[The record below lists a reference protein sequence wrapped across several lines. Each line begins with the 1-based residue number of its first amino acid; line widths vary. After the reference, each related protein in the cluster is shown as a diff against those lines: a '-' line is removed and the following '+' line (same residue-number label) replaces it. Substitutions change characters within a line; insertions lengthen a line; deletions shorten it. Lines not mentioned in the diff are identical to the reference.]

1 LLQRIKVFVINII
14 ILIKIITRGEKMR
27 KIVTL
32 GEIMLRL
39 SPLGYDRFSQA
50 KEFNAFYGG
59 SEANVAVSLANF
71 GKDIS
76 YVTKLPENEIAQCAI
91 NELRKYGVDTKDV
104 VRGGN
109 RIGIY
114 FSEYGESQR
123 PTKFVF
129 DRKGSSMAEAKR
141 EDFDWNKIFEGA
153 DWFHFSGITPALSE
167 ECAKITLDAVKAAKN
182 KGLTISIDL
191 NYRET
196 LWDKDRFSKAIREL
210 LGYCDVALGS
220 IEEAQM
226 AIGIP
231 EDEGADCKEIL
242 KEFVEKFKLKYA
254 TIILRN
260 RFTAEDVDWTAVLY
274 DGKAFYNSKK
284 YDIHVIDNI
293 GGGDA
298 FAASL
303 IYAITSGYSTQ
314 DIIEF
319 ATAGSCLKYSMM
331 GDSNLSTVAEVENL
345 MYGDSTGK
353 EKR

>member
-1 LLQRIKVFVINII
+1 M
-14 ILIKIITRGEKMR
+14 G
-27 KIVTL
+27 KIVTF

-39 SPLGYDRFSQA
+39 SPVGYDRFSQS
-50 KEFNAFYGG
+50 KQFNAFYGG
-59 SEANVAVSLANF
+59 SEANVSVSLANF
-71 GKDIS
+71 GKETS
-76 YVTKLPENEIAQCAI
+76 YITKLPKNDIAQCAI
-91 NELRKYGVDTKDV
+91 NELRKYGVDTKDIA
-104 VRGGN
+104 RGGE

-129 DRKGSSMAEAKR
+129 DRKDSAMAKAKR

-153 DWFHFSGITPALSE
+153 EWFHFSGISPALSE
-167 ECAKITLDAVKAAKN
+167 ECAKITLDAVKAAKE
-182 KGLTISIDL
+182 KGLTVSVDL

-196 LWDKDRFSKAIREL
+196 LWDKDTFSKSIREL
-210 LGYCDVALGS
+210 LQYCDVALGS

-226 AIGIP
+226 AIGEE
-231 EDEGADCKEIL
+231 EDPTADCNEIL
-242 KEFVEKFKLKYA
+242 KKFVEKFGLKYA

-274 DGKAFYNSKK
+274 DAKDFYNAKK

-331 GDSNLSTVAEVENL
+331 GDANLSTVAEVESL
-345 MYGDSTGK
+345 MYGDATGK

>member
-1 LLQRIKVFVINII
+1 M
-14 ILIKIITRGEKMR
+14 G

-39 SPLGYDRFSQA
+39 SPVGYDRFAQSKQ
-50 KEFNAFYGG
+50 FNAFYGG
-59 SEANVAVSLANF
+59 SEANVSVSLANF
-71 GKDIS
+71 GKETS
-76 YVTKLPENEIAQCAI
+76 YVTKLPKNDIAQCAI

-104 VRGGN
+104 VRGGE

-129 DRKGSSMAEAKR
+129 DRKGSSMAEAKS
-141 EDFDWNKIFEGA
+141 EDFDWDKIFEGA
-153 DWFHFSGITPALSE
+153 EWFHFSGITPALSE
-167 ECAKITLDAVKAAKN
+167 ECTKITFDAVKAAKK
-182 KGLTISIDL
+182 KGLTVSIDL

-196 LWDKDRFSKAIREL
+196 LWDADRFSKAIIEL
-210 LGYCDVALGS
+210 LPYCDVALGS

-226 AIGIP
+226 AIG
-231 EDEGADCKEIL
+231 EEVDEKADCKEPL
-242 KEFVEKFKLKYA
+242 KKLVEKFGLKYA

-274 DGKAFYNSKK
+274 DGKEFYNAKK

-303 IYAITSGYSTQ
+303 IYAMTSGYSTQ

-331 GDSNLSTVAEVENL
+331 GDANLSTVAEVENL

>member
-1 LLQRIKVFVINII
+1 M
-14 ILIKIITRGEKMR
+14 G

-39 SPLGYDRFSQA
+39 SPLGYDRFSQS
-50 KEFNAFYGG
+50 KQFNAFYGG
-59 SEANVAVSLANF
+59 SEANVSVSLANF
-71 GKDIS
+71 GKETS
-76 YVTKLPENEIAQCAI
+76 YITKLPDNDIAQCAI
-91 NELRKYGVDTKDV
+91 NELRKYGVCTNDI

-114 FSEYGESQR
+114 FCEYGESQR
-123 PTKFVF
+123 PAKLVY
-129 DRKGSSMAEAKR
+129 DRKDSAMAQAKR
-141 EDFDWNKIFEGA
+141 EDFNWDKIFEGA
-153 DWFHFSGITPALSE
+153 EWFHFSGITPALSE
-167 ECAKITLDAVKAAKN
+167 ECAKITLDAVKAAKE
-182 KGLTISIDL
+182 KGLTVSIDL

-210 LGYCDVALGS
+210 LEYCDVALGS
-220 IEEAQM
+220 IEEAEM
-226 AIGIP
+226 AIGEK
-231 EDEGADCKEIL
+231 EDDKADCNEIL
-242 KEFVEKFKLKYA
+242 KKFVEKFGLKYA

-274 DGKAFYNSKK
+274 DGKDFYNAKK
-284 YDIHVIDNI
+284 YDIHVVDNI

-319 ATAGSCLKYSMM
+319 ATAGSCLKYSMI
-331 GDSNLSTVAEVENL
+331 GDANLATVAEVENL

-353 EKR
+353 VSR

>member
-1 LLQRIKVFVINII
+1 MGKV
-14 ILIKIITRGEKMR
+14 
-27 KIVTL
+27 VTL

-39 SPLGYDRFSQA
+39 SPIGYDRFSQS
-50 KEFNAFYGG
+50 KQFNAFYGG
-59 SEANVAVSLANF
+59 SEANVSVSLANF
-71 GKDIS
+71 GKETS
-76 YVTKLPENEIAQCAI
+76 YITKLPENDIAQCAI
-91 NELRKYGVDTKDV
+91 NELRRYGIDTKDI

-109 RIGIY
+109 RIGLY

-129 DRKGSSMAEAKR
+129 DRKGSAMAEAKR
-141 EDFDWNKIFEGA
+141 EDFNWDKIFEGA
-153 DWFHFSGITPALSE
+153 EWFHCSGITPALSD
-167 ECAKITLDAVKAAKN
+167 ECVKITLDAVKAAKEN
-182 KGLTISIDL
+182 GLTISIDL
-191 NYRET
+191 NFRET
-196 LWDKDRFSKAIREL
+196 LWDKETFSKAIREL
-210 LGYCDVALGS
+210 LPYCDIALGS
-220 IEEAQM
+220 LEEAQM
-226 AIGIP
+226 ALGEP
-231 EDEGADCKEIL
+231 EDEKADCNGIL
-242 KEFVEKFKLKYA
+242 KNFVEKFDIKYA

-274 DGKAFYNSKK
+274 DGKKFYNAKK

-331 GDSNLSTVAEVENL
+331 GDANLSTVAEVETL
-345 MYGDSTGK
+345 MYGDATGK